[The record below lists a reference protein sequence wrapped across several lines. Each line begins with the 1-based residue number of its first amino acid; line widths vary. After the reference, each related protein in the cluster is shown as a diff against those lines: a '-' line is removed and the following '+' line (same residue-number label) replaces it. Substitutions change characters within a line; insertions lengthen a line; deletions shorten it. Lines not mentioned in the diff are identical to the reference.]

1 MDVNG
6 RDSERVGA
14 DPVEAGTDDDAA
26 GSGSP
31 SDGTGLCEAGPGDSR
46 RGDLRNAFERWAEGL
61 IDGFR

>member
-6 RDSERVGA
+6 RDSESAGA
-14 DPVEAGTDDDAA
+14 DSVEAGTDADAA

-31 SDGTGLCEAGPGDSR
+31 SDGSSLCETCAGDSG

-61 IDGFR
+61 MDD